1 MSFQQNV
8 DNVKQISGTVVS
20 QVVSSVDQTVKNAG
34 NAVSENVNKAKDE
47 LEQTVTNLGNSATE
61 NAKKAKDAIEQTVTN
76 LGNSATEN
84 AKKAKDAL
92 DKSFKNIGDVAKK
105 NANEILKD
113 VQSEISN
120 PEFST
125 CLHKTSLFVSVV
137 LSLFAAKFYN
147 VVDEKFILNFIF
159 FFIIIYI
166 GYNAILNMLF

>member
-61 NAKKAKDAIEQTVTN
+61 NAKKAKDA
-76 LGNSATEN
+76 
-84 AKKAKDAL
+84 L

-113 VQSEISN
+113 VQTEISN